1 MFFRLTT
8 PCPRSSTSVA
18 VRRASARDAAGIRG
32 CRGRRV
38 RRRMVSEWTIQYAE
52 SYCASDGCWTTAAY
66 DHLLSKVCRVLW
78 AGGSCFPQ
86 TSWNW
91 PGAKAQRTM
100 GGIREDYVVG
110 FAGPRPQE
118 VDCGPWLIA
127 LYYQQSPIIFE
138 MSAPTTARRMRAF
151 GYAIPRLFI
160 ARATRKP
167 PFSTRHSSSTSTVTS
182 APMRSAS
189 NSAQD
194 RCAALCLRGCFRH
207 QLLLC
212 RQRHRRLIDN
222 DQDCRLSRPDFLR
235 YP

>member
-1 MFFRLTT
+1 M
-8 PCPRSSTSVA
+8 
-18 VRRASARDAAGIRG
+18 G
-32 CRGRRV
+32 
-38 RRRMVSEWTIQYAE
+38 
-52 SYCASDGCWTTAAY
+52 
-66 DHLLSKVCRVLW
+66 
-78 AGGSCFPQ
+78 
-86 TSWNW
+86 
-91 PGAKAQRTM
+91 

-138 MSAPTTARRMRAF
+138 MSAPITARRMRAF

-194 RCAALCLRGCFRH
+194 RCAALCLRVSSSFLPAVVSREGKQQHTTYSRYYTPSDVTVTRRH
-207 QLLLC
+207 HPLLG
-212 RQRHRRLIDN
+212 QRLEVAIGGASAIVVRMSDGTTMRIPRTWTDADGAPPHEPAETVFSIEALRDLLRLLDSIGA
-222 DQDCRLSRPDFLR
+222 RA
-235 YP
+235 